1 MAKVT
6 SAKNPQRTEE
16 QLDELARKFESEYGP
31 ADFKPR
37 RGGRPALSEDYP
49 SPRIQVR
56 VPRQLYRSVSKRAHD
71 QGTTVSAL
79 VRQLLEKYAS

>member
-6 SAKNPQRTEE
+6 AAKNLRRTDE
-16 QLDELARKFESEYGP
+16 QLDELARKFEAQYGP

-37 RGGRPALSEDYP
+37 RGGRPALGEEFP

-79 VRQLLEKYAS
+79 VRQLLERYAS